1 MPCTQ
6 HNWHLSAL
14 SKVVSSICIALA
26 LCLCNGA
33 SSAWASSVSP
43 SDNQISLRINVGL
56 SAQARMGYWLPVW
69 VTVNNP
75 GRQDVNGIISL
86 KIYSGLYR
94 PTANDIA
101 SRQRFEQSISI
112 PHGQS
117 RQVVLHIPFNVG
129 AFNIHGVLA
138 ELLDQH
144 GKVLAFQEHR
154 IDTIGSVQTSVGVLS
169 DDNTT
174 LNYLSNVTL
183 SNQVSSIQLTHLN
196 AQTMPALSSELEN
209 FDVIILDNFTTSSLS
224 AVQRSALQTWINQ
237 GGALIAVGGPNWR
250 HTLSPLPSDLLPVDV
265 YTTIDLAP
273 GTPMLSAGSLAAPL
287 PGQQSPP
294 STLNAPLQVSF
305 ATLAARGE
313 KNLGSALRGN
323 VVLASGVTPLIVTA
337 KQGQGTICYLAFD
350 PATAP
355 FPLWPGTNALW
366 LQILLRTLGDQLLIS
381 PLAPKSYSGPGN
393 VNIRGGIL
401 SILQNNIW
409 TMPWILVLLL
419 LAYVAILGPVRL
431 LIVQKLRRPFWN
443 WRIMLSSMLV
453 FSLLSYGVA
462 FYQKGSSLTDN
473 SISIVQINQNNS
485 NVSITTYMGIFVPN
499 EGDFHV
505 RLPAGTLA
513 QVIPLP
519 LISSNAF
526 MISGDPSTP
535 VTYEAHATNV
545 ALLDSGP
552 WTFHPLVAQ
561 QDRQLNGAISTHLTI
576 RNNRLIG
583 TIKNT
588 LAPLSDV
595 YILLPHGFVAIGTL
609 PAGETQKIDL
619 ALQMPRDP
627 DTSLA
632 DQLAQSSGLPASY
645 FPYERGDQPQTDFQR
660 HMALLAALNGN
671 GSSLPPCGGP
681 CRGNAIVNLSKQ
693 NITSLRP
700 GLPSIPWNST
710 DDPLL
715 LDGTPATLIGWA
727 DQPLDNMQTTT
738 VNGTVPTGFH
748 ESFVQMP
755 LNIALDVTP
764 KLSSDLIQG
773 QVIASTGFNN
783 EMVLPGVYMMELGSM
798 NFAFDLSALDTSH
811 IKGLTISVPN
821 IDDNQI
827 AFQDFSSLRTALYN
841 WQTGTWDQIPLNNYY
856 TLASN
861 HSRLREYIGPD
872 SQVLLQVTNPDAAP
886 SHNGILFKRPALS
899 FEL

>member
-6 HNWHLSAL
+6 HNRHLSVL

-33 SSAWASSVSP
+33 SSARASSVSP
-43 SDNQISLRINVGL
+43 SDNQISLQINVGL

-69 VTVNNP
+69 VTVTNP
-75 GRQDVNGIISL
+75 GQKDVHGTVSL

-94 PTANDIA
+94 PTTSDIA
-101 SRQRFEQSISI
+101 SRQRFEQPIAV

-129 AFNIHGVLA
+129 AFNVHGVLA
-138 ELLDQH
+138 ELLDQQ
-144 GKVLAFQEHR
+144 GKVLTFREHR
-154 IDTIGSVQTSVGVLS
+154 IDTIGSGQTSVGVLS
-169 DDNTT
+169 DENAT

-196 AQTMPALSSELEN
+196 AQTMPVLSLELEN

-224 AVQRSALQTWINQ
+224 AAQRSALQTWINQ
-237 GGALIAVGGPNWR
+237 GGALIAVGGPNWKR
-250 HTLSPLPSDLLPVDV
+250 TLSPLPSDLLPVDV

-273 GTPMLSAGSLAAPL
+273 GTPMLSAGSLAAQL
-287 PGQQSPP
+287 PGQQPP

-350 PATAP
+350 PAIAP

-381 PLAPKSYSGPGN
+381 PLAPRSYSGPGN
-393 VNIRGGIL
+393 VNVRGGIL

-409 TMPWILVLLL
+409 TTPWMLILLL
-419 LAYVAILGPVRL
+419 LAYIAVLGPARL
-431 LIVQKLRRPFWN
+431 LVVRKLRRPFWN
-443 WRIMLSSMLV
+443 WRIMLSSMLI

-473 SISIVQINQNNS
+473 SISVVQINQNNS
-485 NVSITTYMGIFVPN
+485 NASITTYMGIFVPN

-583 TIKNT
+583 TVKNT

-595 YILLPHGFVAIGTL
+595 YILLPHGFVTIGTL

-619 ALQMPRDP
+619 ALQIPRDP

-700 GLPSIPWNST
+700 GLPSIPWNSA

-715 LDGTPATLIGWA
+715 LDGTPATLIGWS
-727 DQPLDNMQTTT
+727 DQPLDNMQAAT

-748 ESFVQMP
+748 ESFMQMP
-755 LNIALDVTP
+755 LNIAMDVTP

-783 EMVLPGVYMMELGSM
+783 EMVLPGVYMMEQGSM
-798 NFAFDLSALDTSH
+798 NFEFDLSALDTSH
-811 IKGLTISVPN
+811 IKGLSISVPN
-821 IDDNQI
+821 INSNQI
-827 AFQDFSSLRTALYN
+827 AFQDFNSLRTALYN
-841 WQTGTWDQIPLNNYY
+841 WQTGTWDKIPLNNYY

-861 HSRLREYIGPD
+861 HSHLREYISPYN
-872 SQVLLQVTNPDAAP
+872 QVMLQVINPDTQP
-886 SHNGILFKRPALS
+886 SQNGVLFKRPALS
-899 FEL
+899 LTV

>member
-6 HNWHLSAL
+6 HHWHLSAL
-14 SKVVSSICIALA
+14 SKVMSSICIALA

-33 SSAWASSVSP
+33 SSAQASSVSP
-43 SDNQISLRINVGL
+43 TDTQVSLQISIGL
-56 SAQARMGYWLPVW
+56 NAQARMGYWLPVW
-69 VTVNNP
+69 VTVTNAS
-75 GRQDVNGIISL
+75 QKDVSGTVSL

-94 PTANDIA
+94 PTNDIT
-101 SRQRFEQSISI
+101 SRQLFEQPVAI

-117 RQVVLHIPFNVG
+117 RQVTLHIPFNVG
-129 AFNIHGVLA
+129 AFNTHGVLA
-138 ELLDQH
+138 ELLDRQ
-144 GKVLAFQEHR
+144 GKVLASREHR
-154 IDTIGSVQTSVGVLS
+154 IDTIGSGQTSVGVLS
-169 DDNTT
+169 DDRTT
-174 LNYLSNVTL
+174 LNYLSNVAL
-183 SNQVSSIQLTHLN
+183 SNQVSSIQLTHMN
-196 AQTMPALSSELEN
+196 AQTMPVLSTELEN
-209 FDVIILDNFTTSSLS
+209 FDVIVLDNFTTSSLNT
-224 AVQRSALQTWINQ
+224 AQRAALQTWINQ
-237 GGALIAVGGPNWR
+237 GGALIEVGGPNWR
-250 HTLSPLPSDLLPVDV
+250 HTLAPLPADLLPVDI

-273 GTPMLSAGSLAAPL
+273 GTSMLSAASLTTSL

-294 STLNAPLQVSF
+294 PTLNAPLQVSF

-313 KNLGSALRGN
+313 KNLGSALHGN

-337 KQGQGTICYLAFD
+337 KQGQGAICYLAFD

-355 FPLWPGTNALW
+355 FPAWPGTNALW

-401 SILQNNIW
+401 SILQNNVW
-409 TMPWILVLLL
+409 TTPWILVLLL
-419 LAYVAILGPVRL
+419 LAYVAVLGPVRL
-431 LIVQKLRRPFWN
+431 LIVRKLQRPFWN

-462 FYQKGSSLTDN
+462 SYQKGSSLTDN
-473 SISIVQINQNNS
+473 SISVVQINQNNS
-485 NVSITTYMGIFVPN
+485 NAAITTYMGIFVPN

-513 QVIPLP
+513 QALPLP
-519 LISSNAF
+519 LISSNAY

-535 VTYEAHATNV
+535 ITYEAHTTNI

-552 WTFHPLVAQ
+552 WTFHPIIAQ
-561 QDRQLNGAISTHLTI
+561 QDRQLSGAISTHLTI
-576 RNNRLIG
+576 HNNRLIG
-583 TIKNT
+583 TVKNM

-619 ALQMPRDP
+619 ALQTPRDP
-627 DTSLA
+627 DTPLA

-681 CRGNAIVNLSKQ
+681 CRGNAIVNMSKQ

-700 GLPSIPWNST
+700 GLPSIPWSST

-715 LDGTPATLIGWA
+715 LDGTPATLIGWS
-727 DQPLDNMQTTT
+727 DQPLDNMQTAT

-755 LNIALDVTP
+755 LNIALDVAP
-764 KLSSDLIQG
+764 KLPSDLIQG
-773 QVIASTGFNN
+773 QVTASTGFNN
-783 EMVLPGVYMMELGSM
+783 EMVLPGVYMMEQGSM
-798 NFAFDLSALDTSH
+798 NFEFDLSALDTSH
-811 IKGLTISVPN
+811 IKGFTISVPN
-821 IDDNQI
+821 IDGNQI
-827 AFQDFSSLRTALYN
+827 AFQDFNALRTALYN
-841 WQTGTWDQIPLNNYY
+841 WQTGSWDQVPLDNYY
-856 TLASN
+856 NLSSKFSHLHA
-861 HSRLREYIGPD
+861 YIGPYN
-872 SQVLLQVTNPDAAP
+872 QVLLQVINPDASP
-886 SHNGILFKRPALS
+886 SQNGILFKRPALS
-899 FEL
+899 FIT